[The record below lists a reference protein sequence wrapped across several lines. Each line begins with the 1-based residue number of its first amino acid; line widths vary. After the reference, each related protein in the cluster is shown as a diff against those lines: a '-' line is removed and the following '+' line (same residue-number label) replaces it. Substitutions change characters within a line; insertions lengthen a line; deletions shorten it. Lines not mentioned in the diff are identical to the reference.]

1 MLSNPRKNSDAELR
15 KAIEQFQQGSAE
27 AFRILYAR
35 YQHRVYRFCVRM
47 MSSEVAGKDAFQE
60 TFMRM
65 YEHKRDF
72 RGTNFPAWLFT
83 IARNVCLNL
92 LRRQK
97 SYDSFEEDIH
107 GGILSTTR
115 MQDSDVMLKNN
126 IDNAIQE
133 LPVKLREALILREYE
148 EYSYKEIAEITGIEV
163 SLAKVR
169 VHRARLIL
177 RKVLSPIVQERYET

>member
-1 MLSNPRKNSDAELR
+1 MLSRSRKYSEPQVQ
-15 KAIEQFQQGSAE
+15 KAIEQFQCGSAE
-27 AFRILYAR
+27 AFRILYSR
-35 YQHRVYRFCVRM
+35 YQHRVYRFCVKM
-47 MSSEVAGKDAFQE
+47 MSSEVLGKDAFQE

-65 YEHKRDF
+65 YEHRKDF

-92 LRRQK
+92 LRKQR
-97 SYDSFEEDIH
+97 SFDSFEEDIH
-107 GGILSTTR
+107 GGVLSTSK
-115 MQDSDVMLKNN
+115 MSDSDVILKNN
-126 IDNAIQE
+126 IDSAIQN

-177 RKVLSPIVQERYET
+177 RKILSPIVQERYET

>member
-1 MLSNPRKNSDAELR
+1 MKSRTHSDGDLS
-15 KAIEQFQQGSAE
+15 KAVDGFRQGSAE
-27 AFRILYAR
+27 AFQILYKR
-35 YQHRVYRFCVRM
+35 YQNRVYRFCVRM
-47 MSSEVAGKDAFQE
+47 MSSEVSGKDAFQE

-65 YEHKRDF
+65 YEHRAEF

-92 LRRQK
+92 LRKQK
-97 SYDSFEEDIH
+97 AFDSFEEDIH
-107 GGILSTTR
+107 GKLLSTNR
-115 MQDSDVMLKNN
+115 VENSDVLLRNS
-126 IDNAIQE
+126 IDSAIQQ

-148 EYSYKEIAEITGIEV
+148 EYSYKEIAEITGIEL

-177 RKVLSPIVQERYET
+177 RKILSPIVQERYEI